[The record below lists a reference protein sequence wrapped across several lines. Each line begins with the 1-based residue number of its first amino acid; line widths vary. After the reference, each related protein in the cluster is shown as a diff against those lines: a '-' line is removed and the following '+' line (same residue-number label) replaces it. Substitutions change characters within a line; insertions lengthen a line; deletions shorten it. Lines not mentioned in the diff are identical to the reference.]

1 MAEKRDYYEV
11 LGVTKSAGLDE
22 IKKAYRKLA
31 KKYHPDSNPGNKEA
45 EQKFKEASEAY
56 AVLSD
61 SDKRAKYDQF
71 GHSAFEGAGGA
82 GGFDFSGMDFSDI
95 FGEFGFGDIFGGI
108 FGGGR
113 GGSRYSGPMQGAS
126 LRTSVEID
134 FNEAVFG
141 CEKELKLSLKDE
153 CAHCHGSGAKPGSE
167 KVTCTNCQG
176 KGQVVFMQQ
185 SLFGTMRNVRSC
197 PDCGGTGKIIK
208 EKCPDC
214 SGTGYVSSRK
224 TISVSIPAGIDQENV
239 VRIRGKG
246 EPGINGGSR
255 GDLLVSVY
263 IRPHPIF
270 RRRGNDIYS
279 TVPVSYAQAVL
290 GGEILVDTIDGQ
302 VVYEIKPGT
311 ATDTTV
317 RLRGKGVPLL
327 RNKNI
332 RGDHFIT
339 LVVQIPVKVNAE
351 AEELLLKADRL
362 TGNAIERA
370 KADIAAKSDKKE
382 GEKNSKKGKKLKD
395 KISDLFS

>member
-270 RRRGNDIYS
+270 QRRGNDIYS
-279 TVPVSYAQAVL
+279 TVPMSYAQAVL